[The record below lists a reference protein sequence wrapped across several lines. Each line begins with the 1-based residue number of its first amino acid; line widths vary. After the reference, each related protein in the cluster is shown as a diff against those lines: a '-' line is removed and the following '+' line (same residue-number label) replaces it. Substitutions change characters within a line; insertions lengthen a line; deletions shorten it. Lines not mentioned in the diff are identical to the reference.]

1 MSIDNLGLVLK
12 ATVLFQDFRTQ
23 CATTHALEREAT
35 IVAAAS
41 RTVLDSTSPPK
52 DHTFPRANPEHQLLR
67 DVVSSALDHAL
78 GEAAAA
84 RSDRDAARTRFLEFS
99 ELHGVA
105 PAIG

>member
-23 CATTHALEREAT
+23 CALTHALEREAT

-41 RTVLDSTSPPK
+41 RTVLDSTNPPK
-52 DHTFPRANPEHQLLR
+52 EHTFPRINPEHQLLR
-67 DVVSSALDHAL
+67 DVVTSALDHAL
-78 GEAAAA
+78 DEVVAA
-84 RSDRDAARTRFLEFS
+84 RSERNSARTRFLEFS